1 MIRGGLDFDT
11 PTVTVTGTGTI
22 YMTKV
27 SRTKDLD
34 LVTETNAQEAPAPF
48 GEGAGDPCV
57 RAATFCRPATDE
69 RLASHYIYHYLP
81 VPVPDRYAN
90 V

>member
-1 MIRGGLDFDT
+1 MPRSDAHDD
-11 PTVTVTGTGTI
+11 P
-22 YMTKV
+22 
-27 SRTKDLD
+27 KDLD

-69 RLASHYIYHYLP
+69 RLASHYLYISLSTGTGTGPVCERVTAIP
-81 VPVPDRYAN
+81 VPVHTAESGP
-90 V
+90 